1 MTPEEIQYQITQLH
15 YDNQSAYSMRG
26 RIRSIMNG
34 GPDGLLALLGDQIQ
48 GFQDYQIP
56 VPNLMMSGLE
66 HLAQKIGRI
75 PNLKVDVPN
84 GKDSDRARKKA
95 EKIARIVN
103 AYDDTQKLDLQMP
116 QVGRW
121 LPGYGFAVWVIRE
134 KKGAD
139 GTPYPC
145 AELRDPY
152 NCFTGYYGADQQPKE
167 MAIVRRVP
175 KASFSMVY
183 PKFADKI
190 NQKDPY
196 EVSNLNIGSAYAS
209 AYTDQYNG
217 SWANSNGEGD
227 LIAEYYNEDGT
238 YIFHMTSG
246 TILDFIPNPL
256 DSGPA
261 FVVAKKFAF
270 DRLQGQYDQI
280 IGLMASMAKINV
292 MSIIAMED
300 AVFTE
305 TNISGEIES
314 GQYRK
319 GRFAVNYLAP
329 GTQVS
334 KPASNVPYQ
343 IFQQIDRIERQLRVG
358 GSYPVTDDSQSPLSF
373 ATGRG
378 LEELGASMSLM
389 IREYHTVMADAI
401 EMIDAKRL
409 EWDEK
414 MYGGKAK
421 DLSGYYDNQ
430 FYSEKYDPSKDIMGS
445 YKTRRVYG
453 AMAGYDEPQ
462 KIVTGLQLLQAGII
476 DKQTLQENLDG
487 LDNLVRVNDRITK
500 EKADSVLFDTL
511 LAQAQQGDTK
521 ATMAVVQI
529 RKNPDDMQN
538 ILDKFF
544 TAEEPEIPV
553 AEQELL
559 GGGSLPPQGPPPG
572 IAQLLQGL
580 GG

>member
-15 YDNQSAYSMRG
+15 YDNQSAYSTRG
-26 RIRSIMNG
+26 RIRAIMNG
-34 GPDGLLALLGDQIQ
+34 GPDGLLALLGDQIK
-48 GFQDYQIP
+48 GFQDFQIP

-66 HLAQKIGRI
+66 HLSQKIGRI

-84 GKDSDRARKKA
+84 NKDSDRARAKA
-95 EKIARIVN
+95 DKIARIVTS
-103 AYDDTQKLDLQMP
+103 YDDTQKLDLQMP

-134 KKGAD
+134 KKGPD

-152 NCFTGYYGADQQPKE
+152 NCFPGYFGADQQPKE

-175 KASFSMVY
+175 KESLAQVY
-183 PKFADKI
+183 PKFAEKI
-190 NQKDPY
+190 MAKDGY
-196 EVSNLNIGSAYAS
+196 ETNALGIGNAYAS
-209 AYTDQYNG
+209 AYTDSYNG

-227 LIAEYYNEDGT
+227 LVAEYYNEEGT
-238 YIFHMTSG
+238 YIFHMTSA

-358 GSYPVTDDSQSPLSF
+358 GSYPVSDDSQSPLSF

-401 EMIDAKRL
+401 EMIDSKRL
-409 EWDEK
+409 EWDQK

-421 DLSGYYDNQ
+421 DLSGYYNNQ
-430 FYSEKYDPSKDIMGS
+430 FFSEKYDPAKDIQGA

-476 DKQTLQENLDG
+476 DTQTLQENLDG
-487 LDNLVRVNDRITK
+487 LDNLTTVNSRITK
-500 EKADSVLFDTL
+500 EKAAKVLFDSL
-511 LAQAQQGDTK
+511 LAQAQQGDPK
-521 ATMAVVQI
+521 ATMAVIQI
-529 RKNPDDMQN
+529 RKQPDDMQS
-538 ILDKFF
+538 ILDKFY
-544 TAEEPEIPV
+544 TAEEPAIPE

-559 GGGSLPPQGPPPG
+559 GGASLPPQGAPPG
-572 IAQLLQGL
+572 IAQLLQGM